1 MISTYLKLFGTAFF
15 WGGTFIAGRLLA
27 GQVSPL
33 HAALLRF
40 VIAALLLT
48 LLTMRLEGG
57 LPRLS
62 PRQLLAVTALGLTG
76 IFSYNLCFF
85 SGLELIR
92 ASRAALIIAL
102 NPVCITLGAALLFRE
117 RLSPLRL
124 LGVLLSL
131 SGAAIVISRGE
142 LAGLL
147 AGGIGRGELLI
158 LGCVASWTLYSL
170 IGKATMQGMSPLAAV
185 TCSTLAG
192 TALLAVPALLGGQ
205 LGQLATISVN
215 SWLCIAYL
223 GIFGTVIGFIWYF
236 QGIQQIG
243 ASRAAI
249 FINFVPLNGVL
260 LAILLLG
267 EPLTQAVAGGGL
279 LVIGGAWLTN
289 RPATTKKG

>member
-1 MISTYLKLFGTAFF
+1 MITTYLKLFGTAFF

-27 GQVSPL
+27 GQVQPL
-33 HAALLRF
+33 NAALLRF
-40 VIAALLLT
+40 VIAASLLFLLT
-48 LLTMRLEGG
+48 KRMEGG

-62 PRQLLAVTALGLTG
+62 AGQLLAVIALGLTG

-85 SGLELIR
+85 SGLEDIR

-124 LGVLLSL
+124 FGVLLSL

-142 LAGLL
+142 LATLL

-158 LGCVASWTLYSL
+158 LGCVTSWTLYSL
-170 IGKATMQGMSPLAAV
+170 IGKSTMQGMSPLAAV

-192 TALLAVPALLGGQ
+192 TVLLAIPALLSGGLAQ
-205 LGQLATISVN
+205 LTHISAG
-215 SWLCIAYL
+215 SWLAIAYL
-223 GIFGTVIGFIWYF
+223 GIFGTVVGFLWYF
-236 QGIQQIG
+236 QGMQKIG

-260 LAILLLG
+260 LAILLLN
-267 EPLTQAVAGGGL
+267 EPLTPAVAGGGL
-279 LVIGGAWLTN
+279 LVISGAWLTN
-289 RPATTKKG
+289 RPA